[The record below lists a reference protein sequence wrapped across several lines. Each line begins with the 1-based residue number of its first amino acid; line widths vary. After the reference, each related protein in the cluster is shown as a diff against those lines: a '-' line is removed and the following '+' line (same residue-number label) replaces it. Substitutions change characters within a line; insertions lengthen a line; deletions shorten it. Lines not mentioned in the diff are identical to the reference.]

1 MIIPRTGQDS
11 PTGLYVPLRVYP
23 GNPFPVKKTFF
34 LIRVTLVSLLCGF
47 SARSVR
53 ATPTP
58 VLSATKDA
66 TGVTLRLSSGVLRL
80 EVSDDRTIHV
90 TAGATDMLPVKTELV
105 VNHRWTPAAFEWHE
119 DGAKFMLRT
128 AKFGVEVDRDT
139 GTVAFVDAAGKTLLR
154 EPVGGGRT
162 MTETKPATAGAPAL
176 YRVEQSFIAPAD
188 ERLYGM
194 AEAQDGVWNWR
205 GLPIE
210 LRQLNT
216 QAAFPVLVSSKGYGL
231 LWDNASLTDF
241 NPVDQQIELV
251 VEGAAVPASV
261 GGPTATEQ
269 LSAAPAAPPAR
280 GRGRGPA
287 PAAVRVGTF
296 TSGAAG
302 EYVFFAKD
310 GDRRNDLGIVVDGKT
325 VARIQNQWVPYTLLG
340 RVTLPA
346 NTTVPVRLLGGGRDA
361 KLFARPLGDTTTF
374 RSQVAEG
381 VDYWFFYGPEL
392 DEVVAA
398 YRTATGTAPLWP
410 EWAYGFWQCRERYS
424 SSQQILDTVAEF
436 RRRQIPLDL
445 IVQDWQYWGNHGWGA
460 YEWDTAKYP
469 DPAAMINSLHEQNVR
484 FMISVWSNPKGKAGA
499 DLTAHKYVLP
509 GTDWVDQFNPAARE
523 LRWKYINDAFFSAGT
538 DAWWQDATEPADDGN
553 PMAGSSVF
561 FGPGDLYRNSYPL
574 FANQTIYDGQRA
586 AAPDKRVVI
595 LTRSAFP
602 GQQRYATALWSG
614 DINGNWDSFRRQI
627 PAGLNVSVAG
637 LPYWTTDTGGF
648 FRPRDQYQSEDY
660 ADLLVRW
667 FQYSTFCPVQRIHGY
682 QSETEFWK
690 YPSAEPTLIAYDRLR
705 HRLIPYTY
713 STAWRVTHDH
723 YTMMRP
729 LVMDFRDDS
738 VAADIADEYMFGS
751 AFLVSPVTQPKATT
765 RDVYLPKAGWVNF
778 WTGEPTAD
786 GRHATVAAPQDQIPL
801 FVRAGSIVPF
811 GAEVQFARE
820 KPADQI
826 ELRVYRGADGNFTLY
841 EDEGDNYHYEQGVY
855 ATIPIHWNEARKT
868 LTIGARAGEFPGM
881 LKERT
886 FRVVW
891 VRPEKGAGALA
902 VKDADTEVR
911 YVGNAVEIR
920 AP

>member
-1 MIIPRTGQDS
+1 MKPARKI
-11 PTGLYVPLRVYP
+11 LPLLAILAGVLAAWP
-23 GNPFPVKKTFF
+23 AV
-34 LIRVTLVSLLCGF
+34 
-47 SARSVR
+47 A
-53 ATPTP
+53 APTP
-58 VLSATKDA
+58 VRSATKDA

-80 EVSDDRTIHV
+80 EVCDDRTIHV
-90 TAGATDMLPVKTELV
+90 IAGATEQLPQKKELV
-105 VNHRWTPAAFEWHE
+105 VTRQWTPAPFDWREE
-119 DGAKFMLRT
+119 PTKLVLRT
-128 AKFGVEVDRDT
+128 AKFGVEVDRAT
-139 GTVAFVDAAGKTLLR
+139 GAVIFVDAAGKTLLR
-154 EPVGGGRT
+154 EPAGGGRT
-162 MTETKPATAGAPAL
+162 LTETKPTAEGEAPL
-176 YRVEQSFIAPAD
+176 YRVEQTFLSPAD

-216 QAAFPVLVSSKGYGL
+216 QAAFPVLVSSQGYGL

-241 NPVDQQIELV
+241 NPVDQQISLV
-251 VEGAAVPASV
+251 AEGAAAPAV
-261 GGPTATEQ
+261 AGGPTATEQ
-269 LSAAPAAPPAR
+269 LQQVPPAAPAR

-287 PAAVRVGTF
+287 PVTARIGTF

-325 VARIQNQWVPYTLLG
+325 VARLQNQWVPYTLLG

-374 RSQVAEG
+374 RSQLGEG
-381 VDYWFFYGPEL
+381 LDYWFFYGPEL
-392 DEVVAA
+392 DDVVAA

-436 RRRQIPLDL
+436 RRRGIPLDL
-445 IVQDWQYWGNHGWGA
+445 IVQDWQYWGSHGWGA

-469 DPAAMINSLHEQNVR
+469 DPAALMSSLHQQNVR
-484 FMISVWSNPKGKAGA
+484 FMISVWSNPQGNAGA
-499 DLTAHKYVLP
+499 DLKAQKFTFP
-509 GTDWVDQFNPAARE
+509 SSTDKNEWVDQFNPAARA
-523 LRWKYINDAFFSAGT
+523 LRWKYINEAFFAPGT
-538 DAWWQDATEPADDGN
+538 DAWWQDATEPGDDGN
-553 PMAGSSVF
+553 SMAGKTVF
-561 FGPGDLYRNSYPL
+561 LGSGDLYRNAYPL
-574 FANQTIYDGQRA
+574 VANQTIYDGQRA
-586 AAPDKRVVI
+586 ASPDKRVVI
-595 LTRSAFP
+595 LTRSAYP
-602 GQQRYATALWSG
+602 GQQRYATALWTG
-614 DINGNWDSFRRQI
+614 DINGNWDAFRRQI

-660 ADLLVRW
+660 ADLLTRW
-667 FQYSTFCPVQRIHGY
+667 FQFSTFCPVQRIHGY

-690 YPSAEPTLIAYDRLR
+690 FPRAEQTLIAYDKLRYRL
-705 HRLIPYTY
+705 LPYIY
-713 STAWRVTHDH
+713 STAWRVTHEH

-729 LVMDFRDDS
+729 LVMDFLGDA
-738 VAADIADEYMFGS
+738 VAADTSDEYMFGP
-751 AFLVSPVTQPKATT
+751 AFLVSPVTQPKATS
-765 RDVYLPKAGWVNF
+765 RDVYLPQSGWTNF
-778 WTGEPTAD
+778 WTGETTPAGKRAD
-786 GRHATVAAPQDQIPL
+786 VSAPQEQIPL

-811 GAEVQFARE
+811 GPDQQFARE

-826 ELRVYRGADGNFTLY
+826 ELRVYRGADGSFTLY
-841 EDEGDNYHYEQGVY
+841 EDEGDSYRYEQGAF
-855 ATIPIHWNEARKT
+855 ATIPIKWDDARKT
-868 LTIGARAGEFPGM
+868 LTLGDRAGEFPGM

-891 VRPEKGAGALA
+891 VRPGKGAGALA
-902 VKDADTEVR
+902 EKDADTEVR
-911 YVGNAVEIR
+911 YTGKAVEVR